1 MLFFLKHTTF
11 FTIIQLYNCV
21 TNFFQRNNIYVFTT
35 YITYYMKFTIPLHKY
50 YFTLLC
56 IKRLT
61 NFLNS
66 VQFFQN
72 EQNNERIK
80 YASKLI

>member
-11 FTIIQLYNCV
+11 FTIIQYK
-21 TNFFQRNNIYVFTT
+21 FFSTKQQLFTT